1 MQVSNRS
8 HGREAL
14 ETHLRKLAE
23 KGKSNSA
30 VDTGIVGPDGECE
43 EENIAHLKYYLEY
56 RFDCVRQRSTLWLIS
71 LDIKVRGGIT

>member
-14 ETHLRKLAE
+14 EIHLHKLAE

-30 VDTGIVGPDGECE
+30 ADTGTVGTDGDCE
-43 EENIAHLKYYLEY
+43 EENVAHLKNYLEY

-71 LDIKVRGGIT
+71 LDIKVRTGIT